1 MEIKYLVEVQD
12 YLPEISMWLY
22 NQWGVKHDDS
32 SPADWVKE
40 LQQRLNKD
48 ELPMTFVAVRGEKPI
63 GTSSL
68 VECDMET
75 KSELTPW
82 LADVYVPPEERAQ
95 GIATKL
101 VQRINEEAKKL
112 GYDKYYLFTRQ
123 ATGFYLKLGWEI
135 IETTTYKGKKVDV
148 MVYNL

>member
-12 YLPEISMWLY
+12 FLPEISMWLY

-32 SPADWVKE
+32 NPADWVKE
-40 LQQRLNKD
+40 LRRRLNKD
-48 ELPMTFVAVRGEKPI
+48 ELPMTFVAVRENKPI
-63 GTSSL
+63 GTASL

-75 KSELTPW
+75 KAELTPW

-101 VQRINEEAKKL
+101 VQRINEEAKNL
-112 GYDKYYLFTRQ
+112 SYDKYYLFTRQ

-135 IETTTYKGKKVDV
+135 IETTTYKDKKVDI